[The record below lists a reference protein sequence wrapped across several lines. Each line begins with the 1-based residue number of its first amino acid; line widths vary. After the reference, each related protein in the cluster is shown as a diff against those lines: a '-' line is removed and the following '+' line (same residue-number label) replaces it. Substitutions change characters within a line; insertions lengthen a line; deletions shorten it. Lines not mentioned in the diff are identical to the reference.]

1 MDRAES
7 WVGGSIEFDIIHF
20 TESHISVRAEKPS
33 LETTLCRTARSHPP
47 NFLQACLNRS
57 LHHREPISAS
67 FVSTPT
73 DTMGSAPRPTC
84 PLAALRQRIFNSCGS
99 YRVGIMTGKKSIE
112 RMPPPVGT
120 LKSDFVR
127 GAGRLGVLL
136 FVHSVQN
143 MPFMLRSAFA
153 STRIWK
159 RMAPHYNINRIST
172 PEIFI

>member
-112 RMPPPVGT
+112 RMPPPSWNPQIGFRTGCRSSWCSAVRSLCAKHALHVAVCVRFHSYLEANGST
-120 LKSDFVR
+120 L
-127 GAGRLGVLL
+127 
-136 FVHSVQN
+136 
-143 MPFMLRSAFA
+143 
-153 STRIWK
+153 
-159 RMAPHYNINRIST
+159 
-172 PEIFI
+172 

>member
-112 RMPPPVGT
+112 RMPPPQ
-120 LKSDFVR
+120 LEPS
-127 GAGRLGVLL
+127 
-136 FVHSVQN
+136 
-143 MPFMLRSAFA
+143 
-153 STRIWK
+153 
-159 RMAPHYNINRIST
+159 NRISYGVQVVLVFCCSFT
-172 PEIFI
+172 LCKTCPSCCGLRSLPLVSGSEWLHTANGSTL